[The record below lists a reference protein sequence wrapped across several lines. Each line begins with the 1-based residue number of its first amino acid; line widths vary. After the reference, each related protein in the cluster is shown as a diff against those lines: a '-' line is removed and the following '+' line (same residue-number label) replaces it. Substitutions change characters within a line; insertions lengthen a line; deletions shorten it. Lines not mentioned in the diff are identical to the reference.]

1 MAASQAILLLQK
13 QLRGQPKKQLFNWA
27 SVFRV
32 KVLIFDNFLIDFP
45 DLCKNPVDG
54 FSAGLVDETDM
65 FEWSVSIIGPPDTL

>member
-1 MAASQAILLLQK
+1 MATSQAILLLQK
-13 QLRGQPKKQLFNWA
+13 QLRGQPKKQLFNRV

-32 KVLIFDNFLIDFP
+32 KVLIFDHFLIDFP

>member
-1 MAASQAILLLQK
+1 MASSQAILLLQK
-13 QLRGQPKKQLFNWA
+13 QLRGQPETFILFM
-27 SVFRV
+27 FLICV
-32 KVLIFDNFLIDFP
+32 KALIFDHFLIDFP